1 MKHFRFTAMLMA
13 ACIAVAADAHSLTG
27 KWTGTLNAG
36 MQKMTLVIR
45 IADEAHAWLDSPDQ
59 MALDIACD
67 SINLTP
73 TTAYLRIKRF
83 GMALN
88 LSLNAET
95 NTLEGSF
102 QQGLARLPIAFDF
115 ADSNPYLNRPQ
126 TPVPPFPYEER
137 EVTFSSQGA
146 TLAGTL
152 TLPKGKKGLTAV
164 VLVTG
169 SGTQNRDEE
178 LMGHKPF
185 AVIADYLT
193 RQGIAVL
200 RYDDRGAGASSAGS
214 IDNTTLD
221 FADDALAAVRYLR
234 SVPEINKKK
243 IGIAGHSEGGE
254 IAVML
259 AAEHSREVAFI
270 VSIAGPVVKG
280 SDLLLR
286 QGEDLAKAGKGTFG
300 DAEKAKM
307 MRVYAAIDSIHDTD
321 ALRSRLTQI
330 LREGATPAQLL
341 GIDKQVAA
349 LTTPWYTH
357 FVRYN
362 PIIHLQQVRCPM
374 LAIYGGHD
382 VQVSLEQNSTVLKNV
397 YQGKR
402 LKQLLYPAHNH
413 LMQHCSQPGIDYGNI
428 DQTIDPIVLED
439 MAEWIKKQ

>member
-221 FADDALAAVRYLR
+221 FADDALAAVRYLQ

-243 IGIAGHSEGGE
+243 I
-254 IAVML
+254 
-259 AAEHSREVAFI
+259 
-270 VSIAGPVVKG
+270 
-280 SDLLLR
+280 
-286 QGEDLAKAGKGTFG
+286 
-300 DAEKAKM
+300 
-307 MRVYAAIDSIHDTD
+307 
-321 ALRSRLTQI
+321 
-330 LREGATPAQLL
+330 AQ
-341 GIDKQVAA
+341 Q
-349 LTTPWYTH
+349 
-357 FVRYN
+357 
-362 PIIHLQQVRCPM
+362 
-374 LAIYGGHD
+374 
-382 VQVSLEQNSTVLKNV
+382 LKNG
-397 YQGKR
+397 QR
-402 LKQLLYPAHNH
+402 
-413 LMQHCSQPGIDYGNI
+413 
-428 DQTIDPIVLED
+428 T
-439 MAEWIKKQ
+439 